1 MNKANKR
8 DFYTTPEFW
17 FSVRTSATEQRLALI
32 AALQAPGAG
41 AKAHI
46 DTHVQSTMSLQLSG
60 SKR

>member
-1 MNKANKR
+1 MSKANKR

-17 FSVRTSATEQRLALI
+17 FSVRTSATRLVLI